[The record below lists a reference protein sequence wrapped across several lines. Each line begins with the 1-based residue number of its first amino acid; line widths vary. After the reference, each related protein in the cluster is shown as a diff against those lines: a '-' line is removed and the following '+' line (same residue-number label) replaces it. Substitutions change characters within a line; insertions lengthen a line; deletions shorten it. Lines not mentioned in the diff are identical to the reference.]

1 MNFWQSI
8 KALYQPPSPEVMAAQ
23 EYDIARRSL
32 LEAHTAREYA
42 EAMVMYQQKRIERLK
57 ATLAGEEK

>member
-1 MNFWQSI
+1 MNFWNSI
-8 KALYQPPSPEVMAAQ
+8 KALFIPPAPDVMAAQ

-42 EAMVMYQQKRIERLK
+42 EAMVMYQQNRIKRLK
-57 ATLAGEEK
+57 ATLAGEDK